1 MGYIGRFRSRSAAG
15 FEVLAVLAISAVVLL
30 PLLLGAAPASLSAQD
45 LPGAFRR
52 PGPDPD
58 FLFQRPRMSIGV
70 RGGVF
75 LHGAGSDLFDFT
87 EERFTIDR
95 CDFLTVDL
103 CAFRGLSFG
112 IEGGLW
118 LGSRTE
124 VTLGLDGSRVTL
136 SSEYRD
142 FLEVVESDGTE
153 EELPIRQTTQLREG
167 PALSLGVRWYVFD
180 RGERLGQFVWLPRS
194 WNAFVSGGAGVTGYE
209 LTLGG
214 DFVKEFVDGVGC
226 EMTEEGCR
234 ISTERFTSGGHTFFP
249 FLGAGFEL
257 TISDHTAF
265 TVEGRYLWGSDEL
278 GRDFERDFIEP
289 LDLSGARLTAG
300 FSYRN

>member
-1 MGYIGRFRSRSAAG
+1 MGLISRFRSRSAAG
-15 FEVLAVLAISAVVLL
+15 FEALAVAATSAIVL
-30 PLLLGAAPASLSAQD
+30 PLVILGAAPASLSAQD
-45 LPGAFRR
+45 LPGAFPR
-52 PGPDPD
+52 PGLDPD
-58 FLFQRPRMSIGV
+58 FLFQQPRISIGI

-95 CDFLTVDL
+95 CDFLTVDR

-124 VTLGLDGSRVTL
+124 LTFGLDGSRVKL

-142 FLEVVESDGTE
+142 LVEDDGSADG
-153 EELPIRQTTQLREG
+153 LPIQQTTQLTEG
-167 PALSLGVRWYVFD
+167 PTLSLGARWYVLD
-180 RGERLGQFVWLPRS
+180 RGEQLSQFVWLPRS

-209 LTLGG
+209 LKLSG
-214 DFVKEFVDGVGC
+214 DFVDEVDNA
-226 EMTEEGCR
+226 
-234 ISTERFTSGGHTFFP
+234 ISAEQFTSSGHTLFP
-249 FLGAGFEL
+249 FLGVGLEII
-257 TISDHTAF
+257 ISDHAAF
-265 TVEGRYLWGSDEL
+265 TVEGRYLWGSAEL
-278 GRDFERDFIEP
+278 GQDFNRDFIEP

-300 FSYRN
+300 FYYRN

>member
-1 MGYIGRFRSRSAAG
+1 MGHIGRFRSRSAAG
-15 FEVLAVLAISAVVLL
+15 FEALAILAISAVVLL
-30 PLLLGAAPASLSAQD
+30 PVLLGAAPASLSAQD

-58 FLFQRPRMSIGV
+58 FLFQRPRISIGL

-75 LHGAGSDLFDFT
+75 FHGAGSDLFDFT

-95 CDFLTVDL
+95 CDFLTVDP

-112 IEGGLW
+112 IEGELW

-124 VTLGLDGSRVTL
+124 ITLGLDGSRVTL

-142 FLEVVESDGTE
+142 FVEDDGSADG
-153 EELPIRQTTQLREG
+153 LPIRQTTRLREG
-167 PALSLGVRWYVFD
+167 PALSLGARWYVLD

-209 LTLGG
+209 LELRG
-214 DFVKEFVDGVGC
+214 DFVDEVDSG
-226 EMTEEGCR
+226 
-234 ISTERFTSGGHTFFP
+234 ISAEQFTSGGHTFFP
-249 FLGAGFEL
+249 FLGAGFEF

-278 GRDFERDFIEP
+278 GRDFERNFIEP

-300 FSYRN
+300 FYYHN

>member
-1 MGYIGRFRSRSAAG
+1 MGHIGRFRSRSAAG
-15 FEVLAVLAISAVVLL
+15 FEALAVVLTSAVVLL
-30 PLLLGAAPASLSAQD
+30 PVLLGAAPASLSAQD

-58 FLFQRPRMSIGV
+58 FLFQRPRISIGV

-75 LHGAGSDLFDFT
+75 FHGAGSDLFDFT

-95 CDFLTVDL
+95 CGFLTVDP

-136 SSEYRD
+136 SSEYRN
-142 FLEVVESDGTE
+142 FVEDDGSADG
-153 EELPIRQTTQLREG
+153 LPIQQTTRLREG
-167 PALSLGVRWYVFD
+167 PALSFGGRWYVLD

-209 LTLGG
+209 LELRG
-214 DFVKEFVDGVGC
+214 DFVDEVDNG
-226 EMTEEGCR
+226 

-249 FLGAGFEL
+249 FLGAGLEL
-257 TISDHTAF
+257 AISDHTAF
-265 TVEGRYLWGSDEL
+265 TIEGRYLWGSDRL
-278 GRDFERDFIEP
+278 GRDFDRDFVEP

-300 FSYRN
+300 FYYRN